1 MRKTHVDAVS
11 HSQYNFK
18 KICFDIDGVICTNTW
33 GNYEKAEPILKNI
46 KKINNLYEAGNTIIL
61 FTARYM
67 GKNNESIDLAYNEG
81 YEFTKKQLERW
92 GVKYHTLKMGK
103 PTYDIIID
111 DKQFNYSE
119 SWIEKIS

>member
-1 MRKTHVDAVS
+1 MSKKTFA
-11 HSQYNFK
+11 
-18 KICFDIDGVICTNTW
+18 FDIDGVICETQN
-33 GNYEKAEPILKNI
+33 GDYKNSVPNKKSI
-46 KKINNLYEAGNTIIL
+46 KKINALHAEGNKIII

-81 YEFTKKQLERW
+81 YEFTKKQLDRW

>member
-67 GKNNESIDLAYNEG
+67 GKNNESI
-81 YEFTKKQLERW
+81 
-92 GVKYHTLKMGK
+92 
-103 PTYDIIID
+103 
-111 DKQFNYSE
+111 
-119 SWIEKIS
+119 

>member
-1 MRKTHVDAVS
+1 MRKKHVDAVN

-81 YEFTKKQLERW
+81 YEFTKKQLDRW